1 MQIQSDRGG
10 DMMKKPSK
18 LAVTLNALCA
28 VIWSVKVILEVI
40 YRTYNSSAV
49 MFGVDI
55 LCAIILIVSFIVNLK
70 QYRFNKE

>member
-1 MQIQSDRGG
+1 
-10 DMMKKPSK
+10 MKKPSK
-18 LAVTLNALCA
+18 LAVALNALCA
-28 VIWSVKVILEVI
+28 VIWSVKVILEVV
-40 YRTYNSSAV
+40 YRTYNKSGV